1 MRNKKITLVTK
12 YKADPT
18 ATTISSKET
27 PVWASTK
34 SVGRTEFYEA
44 YSSNMKPKIIVDVF
58 PDEYKRSI
66 ISQANGPVEPTR
78 IIVDG
83 KEYNILRT
91 FTKNDYSMEITL
103 G

>member
-1 MRNKKITLVTK
+1 MRDSKITLITK

-27 PVWASTK
+27 DVWASKK

-44 YSSNMKPKIIVDVF
+44 YSSNMKPKIIVDIL

-66 ISQANGPVEPTR
+66 VSQASGPVEPTR